1 MLLLDSDIM
10 IDLLR
15 KHPPAMAWLASLN
28 DEEIALPGFV
38 VMELIQGCRNKVEQ
52 QKIEKTVASYGVV
65 WPTPATCDEAL
76 SVFIRYRL
84 RHALG
89 LLDALIGETA
99 VALQLP
105 LHTFNQKH
113 YASIPNLVTIQ
124 PYQRSVPVEG
134 ATDS

>member
-10 IDLLR
+10 IDILR
-15 KHPPAMAWLASLN
+15 KYPPAMAWLASLN

-38 VMELIQGCRNKVEQ
+38 VMELLQGCRNNAEQ
-52 QKIEKTVASYGVV
+52 QKIEKTVAAFGAV
-65 WPTPATCDEAL
+65 WPSPTTCDEAL
-76 SVFIRYRL
+76 SVFADYHL
-84 RHALG
+84 SHALG

-99 VALQLP
+99 VALHLP

-113 YASIPNLVTIQ
+113 YAPIPNLVTVQ
-124 PYQRSVPVEG
+124 PYQRNAPAKG

>member
-1 MLLLDSDIM
+1 MFLLDSDIM

-52 QKIEKTVASYGVV
+52 QKIEKAVAVYGVV
-65 WPTPATCDEAL
+65 WPSPRTCDEAL
-76 SVFIRYRL
+76 SVFTHYHL
-84 RHALG
+84 SHALG

-113 YASIPNLVTIQ
+113 YAPIPNLVTVQ
-124 PYQRSVPVEG
+124 PYQRNIPVPG
-134 ATDS
+134 ITDA

>member
-15 KHPPAMAWLASLN
+15 KHPPAMEWLASLN

-38 VMELIQGCRNKVEQ
+38 VMELIQGCRNKMEQ
-52 QKIEKTVASYGVV
+52 QKIEKMAASYGVV
-65 WPTPATCDEAL
+65 WPSPATCEEAL
-76 SVFIRYRL
+76 SVFIRYHL
-84 RHALG
+84 SHALG

-99 VALQLP
+99 VALQLT
-105 LHTFNQKH
+105 LNTFNQKH
-113 YASIPNLVTIQ
+113 CAAIPNLVTHQ
-124 PYQRSVPVEG
+124 SYQRNVLAKG